1 MKKSFKKAIAILLAV
16 MMVVCA
22 FPMSAFAADE
32 AKPNV
37 NIRLGAFTSDAS
49 NAHYY
54 KIDRNH
60 AITGINAISGINSTA
75 LDYTGTAI
83 TGYGVGDYFTATV
96 VLENVS
102 QLAATQVAVKYS
114 DTIEPAGV
122 LSGTAGFYSGS
133 TTATPYATYVAGEA
147 IAAQSGDALY
157 NATHTVGELSYAADG
172 VMYADFAVQDGSD
185 YVTSSTGYFYLATF
199 AFKIVKEGDITFSMV
214 DDATVEDAFFLGTL
228 ENGAQEEEYVTFVE
242 TENEGSKGLGFM
254 GKDADGESV
263 IPTKSY
269 TITFVD
275 ANGGTIST
283 GTYNEGATVTAP
295 ELPSTTKDADN
306 HYTYAW
312 DVTPAATATA
322 DATYTVVKTPAAH
335 TWNTGVETIPA
346 TEEAEGE
353 MTYTCTV
360 CTQTKTEP
368 IEKLPAA
375 HTHEYVWT
383 YNGDAEYS
391 SSSVYKDG
399 TATGVC
405 SCGDTQTKT
414 IANTGKLRINT
425 MNLTLGSNIALN
437 AKINAT
443 MVNSDNFERVYV
455 VIEKVNSGTGAR
467 VATTIDES
475 QYQPGTTPRYQYVY
489 DNFAPQNMMDAFDI
503 TFHAITKDGLDVW
516 GVTYTHA
523 GIASYAKGEIAKASN
538 ASKKNYL
545 KMLVDMLV
553 YGAQAQIYQNYNA
566 DTLATSVL
574 TPEQLALGS
583 GNVTPSYVKTQDTA
597 FATIADPSKRWRAT
611 GLVLD
616 SAVRIRLRLS
626 NMAGAAD
633 MTEADLANIAVKVKV
648 DGGLEYL
655 ITYEEHPECFAPYS
669 SASSPAGQFYFFF
682 NELAVS
688 QIRNNVYYTVCDKDG
703 NALSNTLVYTAESFV
718 MSQSGGM
725 RTLLDKMMVYADSC
739 AAYVA
744 NPSK

>member
-37 NIRLGAFTSDAS
+37 NIRLGAFTSDAA
-49 NAHYY
+49 NTKYY

-102 QLAATQVAVKYS
+102 QIAAAQIAVKYS

-157 NATHTVGELSYAADG
+157 NTAHTVGEMSYAADG

-199 AFKIVKEGDITFSMV
+199 AFKIVKAGDITFSMV
-214 DDATVEDAFFLGTL
+214 DDATEEDAFFLGTL
-228 ENGAQEEEYVTFVE
+228 ENGAKEEEYVTFVE
-242 TENEGSKGLGFM
+242 TENDGSKGLGFM

-275 ANGGTIST
+275 AEGATIST

-360 CTQTKTEP
+360 CSQTKTEP
-368 IEKLPAA
+368 IKKLEPS
-375 HTHEYVWT
+375 HTHEYVWV
-383 YNGDAEYS
+383 YNGDATYTNS
-391 SSSVYKDG
+391 TTYTDG
-399 TATGVC
+399 TATGTC
-405 SCGDTQTKT
+405 SCGDTKTKT
-414 IANTGKLRINT
+414 IANTGLFRARTANAEFGSAVKICVGTRHAQANSFKEHYCKFIRADGVEFIVKADDKKDHYDTTSNT
-425 MNLTLGSNIALN
+425 MFKFGVNPQSLNSDVKIVFYGVTEDDITVWGPEYTYNMVQNYIINQLNTSTNNNWKKLLVELMYFGYYNQQQAGWDLEHPIIDFIPEGLESLHDSNIPNDLEKIQNTKYEVIENPIAWKSINLQYGDATKIRFISDVYTPNENTRAVVSVDGEAEPFEYSYVENPELFEVN
-437 AKINAT
+437 ASSGRCTFIFPDLPAKRLRSA
-443 MVNSDNFERVYV
+443 VYV
-455 VIEKVNSGTGAR
+455 QMFENEKPITNVFQYSAETYCQNNAIKDPTEANL
-467 VATTIDES
+467 ATK
-475 QYQPGTTPRYQYVY
+475 
-489 DNFAPQNMMDAFDI
+489 I
-503 TFHAITKDGLDVW
+503 TNQLMK
-516 GVTYTHA
+516 
-523 GIASYAKGEIAKASN
+523 YANAAKA
-538 ASKKNYL
+538 
-545 KMLVDMLV
+545 
-553 YGAQAQIYQNYNA
+553 
-566 DTLATSVL
+566 
-574 TPEQLALGS
+574 
-583 GNVTPSYVKTQDTA
+583 
-597 FATIADPSKRWRAT
+597 
-611 GLVLD
+611 
-616 SAVRIRLRLS
+616 
-626 NMAGAAD
+626 
-633 MTEADLANIAVKVKV
+633 
-648 DGGLEYL
+648 
-655 ITYEEHPECFAPYS
+655 
-669 SASSPAGQFYFFF
+669 YFG
-682 NELAVS
+682 V
-688 QIRNNVYYTVCDKDG
+688 
-703 NALSNTLVYTAESFV
+703 
-718 MSQSGGM
+718 
-725 RTLLDKMMVYADSC
+725 
-739 AAYVA
+739 
-744 NPSK
+744 

>member
-37 NIRLGAFTSDAS
+37 NIRLGAFTSDAT
-49 NAHYY
+49 NTKYY

-102 QLAATQVAVKYS
+102 QIAAAQIAVKYS

-157 NATHTVGELSYAADG
+157 NAAHTVGEMSYAADG

-185 YVTSSTGYFYLATF
+185 YVTSSTGSFYLATF
-199 AFKIVKEGDITFSMV
+199 AFKIVKAGDITFSMV
-214 DDATVEDAFFLGTL
+214 DDATEEDAFFLGTL
-228 ENGAQEEEYVTFVE
+228 ENGGQVEEYVTFVE
-242 TENEGSKGLGFM
+242 TENDGSKGLGFM

-275 ANGGTIST
+275 AEGTTIST

-295 ELPSTTKDADN
+295 ELPSTTKDAEN

-360 CTQTKTEP
+360 CSQTKTEP
-368 IEKLPAA
+368 IKKLEPS
-375 HTHEYVWT
+375 HTHEYVWV
-383 YNGDAEYS
+383 YNGGAVYN
-391 SSSVYKDG
+391 SVDG
-399 TATGVC
+399 TATGTC
-405 SCGDTQTKT
+405 SCGDIQTKS
-414 IANTGKLRINT
+414 IENTKLLRINSV
-425 MNLTLGSNIALN
+425 NLTLGSNIALN

-443 MVNSDNFERVYV
+443 TVNKDNFASVYV
-455 VIEKVNSGTGAR
+455 VVEKVNSGTGAR
-467 VATTIDES
+467 VATTIEES
-475 QYQPGTTPRYQYVY
+475 EYQSGSTPRYQYVY

-516 GVTYTHA
+516 GPTYTHA
-523 GIASYAKGEIAKASN
+523 GIASYAKGEITKASN
-538 ASKKNYL
+538 ATKKNYL

-553 YGAQAQIYQNYNA
+553 YGAQAQIYQNYNV

-583 GNVTPSYVKTQDTA
+583 GNVTPSYVKTQDTS
-597 FATIADPSKRWRAT
+597 FATITAPSKRWRAT

-633 MTEADLANIAVKVKV
+633 MTEADLENIAVKVKV

-655 ITYEEHPECFAPYS
+655 ITYEEHPECFAPYTS
-669 SASSPAGQFYFFF
+669 AGQFYFYF

-688 QIRNNVYYTVCDKDG
+688 QIRNNVYYTVCDKEG
-703 NALSNTLVYTAESFV
+703 NAISNTLAYTAETFV

-725 RTLLDKMMVYADSC
+725 RTLLDKMMVYADAC

-744 NPSK
+744 NPNA